1 MIGDGLT
8 QDMKV
13 VGHALHLMTIVANV
27 EVTLLEDVEPAIEL
41 QNTRLTVVK
50 ELTLE
55 REPRLMCGLRWFP
68 NDLVEFGGEGAEDPS
83 HHDTVQSSP
92 IDEQISDVGEDVV
105 VQGILMKREKHEIV
119 PLLVVGRRGF
129 QNDIDH

>member
-68 NDLVEFGGEGAEDPS
+68 NDLVEFGGEDDEDPC
-83 HHDTVQSSP
+83 HHDVLQPSL
-92 IDEQISDVGEDVV
+92 IDGRIGDVGEDVV
-105 VQGILMKREKHEIV
+105 VQGISTKHEEHEV
-119 PLLVVGRRGF
+119 APPLVVRR
-129 QNDIDH
+129 